1 MRRLFFLAVII
12 LCLIPAMLLGAA
24 GASAQEDELR
34 AQIISYKVINLD
46 DDADV
51 TDDDLMAGDTYRIT
65 FTVNVGISLG
75 NKTLA
80 LTTQLERIDQQT
92 DYWDLINDYTGVDTE
107 TWQPGSST
115 IEFDMVKG
123 NATFTL
129 TGRIPKNYTSATL
142 SNDRKLRFPRTIS
155 ILQPSIRPDNTI
167 LEEQAKTA
175 NVIDQTIDTYRKLL
189 SARINLLREADAD
202 LKYEELA
209 NGIIERAE
217 ELYSYGY
224 VEEANDLLNT
234 IPGSTAGFPVPVKE
248 GSYTIYI
255 VIIALLA
262 LILIA
267 LIALLL
273 RARSNSSFVLQ
284 QVDEEAGRLDVLLV
298 RISKID
304 KQLARDIEQVKEQL
318 ERISGR

>member
-1 MRRLFFLAVII
+1 MRRKVFLAAII
-12 LCLIPAMLLGAA
+12 FCLISAMFLGAA
-24 GASAQEDELR
+24 GASAEDDILKAE
-34 AQIISYKVINLD
+34 IISYKVIDLGGAD
-46 DDADV
+46 DV
-51 TDDDLMAGDTYRIT
+51 TAKDLMAGNSYEIT
-65 FTVNVGISLG
+65 FTIDVGITLG
-75 NKTLA
+75 NKTLVLA
-80 LTTQLERIDQQT
+80 TQLERIDQKT
-92 DYWDLINDYTGVDTE
+92 DYWDLQNDYTGVDTE
-107 TWQPGSST
+107 TWQPGKST
-115 IEFDMVKG
+115 MQFDMVKG

-129 TGRIPKNYTSATL
+129 TGRIPNNYTSVNL
-142 SNDRKLRFPRTIS
+142 SNDRKLRFPKTIS
-155 ILQPSIRPDNTI
+155 ILQPSIQPDNTI
-167 LEEQAKTA
+167 LEEQEKTA
-175 NVIDQTIDTYRKLL
+175 NVIDQTIDTYQELL
-189 SARINLLREADAD
+189 SAKVNLLREAGAD

-224 VEEANDLLNT
+224 VDEANDLLNS
-234 IPGSTAGFPVPVKE
+234 IPGSTADFPVPVKE

-267 LIALLL
+267 FVALLL